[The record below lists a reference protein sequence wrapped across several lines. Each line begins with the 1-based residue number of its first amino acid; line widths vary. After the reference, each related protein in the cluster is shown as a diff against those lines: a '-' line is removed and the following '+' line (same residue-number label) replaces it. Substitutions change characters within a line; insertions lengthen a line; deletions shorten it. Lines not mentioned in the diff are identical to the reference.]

1 MALQSEEFVTAKA
14 RPCAICG
21 KEKISNIWSVD
32 VCRECEADWFAEAP
46 FPETLAKARGLTVM
60 PYEVESKAYT
70 ETTAQWAQERRT
82 KLRRL
87 QVVK

>member
-1 MALQSEEFVTAKA
+1 MRLQASEELTKPV

-21 KEKISNIWSVD
+21 KEKISNIWAVD
-32 VCRECEADWFAEAP
+32 VCRECEAAWFAEAP

-82 KLRRL
+82 KLRALR
-87 QVVK
+87 VVK